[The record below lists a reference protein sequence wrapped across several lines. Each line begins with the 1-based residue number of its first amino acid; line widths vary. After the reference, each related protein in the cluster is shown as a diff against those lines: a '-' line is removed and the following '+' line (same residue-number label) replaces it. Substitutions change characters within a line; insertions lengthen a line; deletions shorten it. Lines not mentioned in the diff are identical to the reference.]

1 MNFSFYASWFYIK
14 DFNFYQY
21 MYFLGTDD
29 DTRVSK
35 HVCSTI
41 KPYRILSI
49 IDQDE
54 FRRNAVRDT
63 RGTPQNV

>member
-1 MNFSFYASWFYIK
+1 
-14 DFNFYQY
+14 